1 MTKTHNTASFVLRF
15 KPTLRPDNEG
25 EPHLQWAGHVQH
37 VQGDEES
44 NFTEVAEAIMFMQH
58 HLIQMTAETLA
69 GGKNMNQS
77 KVILESFKLWERL
90 AVSYME
96 VMFHAMEQGLKQT
109 DAFAERL
116 NDMREQVLNAWRLPG
131 PPDNEDEVLELLDE
145 LQGQVQV
152 LTERVKVLEE
162 ALQKTGQQ
170 VNGSQR

>member
-1 MTKTHNTASFVLRF
+1 V
-15 KPTLRPDNEG
+15 RPDGEG
-25 EPHLQWAGHVQH
+25 EPHLQWSGHVQH
-37 VQGDEES
+37 VQGDEEN
-44 NFTEVAEAIMFMQH
+44 NFTEVAEAIMFMQQ

-109 DAFAERL
+109 DAFTERL
-116 NDMREQVLNAWRLPG
+116 NDMRERVLNTWRLPS
-131 PPDNEDEVLELLDE
+131 PPDNQADVLELLDE
-145 LQGQVQV
+145 LQDQVQT
-152 LTERVKVLEE
+152 LAERVKILEE
-162 ALQKTGQQ
+162 ALQKTDQK